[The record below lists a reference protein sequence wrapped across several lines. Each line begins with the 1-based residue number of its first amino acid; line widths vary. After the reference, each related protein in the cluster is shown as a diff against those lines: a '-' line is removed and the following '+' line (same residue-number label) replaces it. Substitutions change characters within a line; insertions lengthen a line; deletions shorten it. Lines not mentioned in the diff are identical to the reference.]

1 MFERNSV
8 KSLTSRQYNRS
19 VQESKVPSLNSSP
32 LFYLRRQASRMM
44 NMRREM
50 SFINE
55 RGVIFLQSKTDNA
68 LE

>member
-8 KSLTSRQYNRS
+8 KSLTSRQYS
-19 VQESKVPSLNSSP
+19 YSAQESKVPSLNSSL
-32 LFYLRRQASRMM
+32 LFYLRRQDSRMM

-55 RGVIFLQSKTDNA
+55 RGVIFLQSMADNA

>member
-1 MFERNSV
+1 MIERNSV
-8 KSLTSRQYNRS
+8 KSLTSRQCNRS
-19 VQESKVPSLNSSP
+19 VQESTVPSLNSSL

-50 SFINE
+50 SFING
-55 RGVIFLQSKTDNA
+55 RGVIFLQSKADNA